1 MLLLLLTLLA
11 LVIGSGAW
19 ILALGLRMPSLMIT
33 AWLVV
38 FIAQT
43 SVVTLVMGA
52 FDHLS
57 SGWLGGASLL
67 VALVEVTCALRWR
80 RSFVGRSAV
89 SILTAM
95 RSALA
100 RAWRHPLVSIFGC
113 VVLVAYGWILYL
125 GVRVPAYSYNANA
138 YHLVSPDMWV
148 MTGRLV
154 QTPQNLYSNV
164 YPKGQELLE
173 AFPAVFLRT
182 MQYAVLVQVV
192 MVALGSASVFLLSR
206 LVGARRSFAAIG
218 ALGFAAIPV
227 VFLQAGTEY
236 VDVGAAATAFATI
249 CIVLAGYA
257 LVQMNVE
264 RPVATIP
271 ERKYHG
277 LLACLL
283 LAGISA
289 GMAASIKSSALATD
303 GIALF
308 VALACYWRLAN
319 RREIPDL
326 PYYLASII
334 ALFAVP
340 MLAIA
345 SFWYF
350 RTWVGYGSPFY
361 PVIVIGLPGKG
372 TFNNIIIGGNLPDS
386 LAHEP
391 GGKFGQIIGSWATDL
406 HRHTYSY
413 DQRLG
418 GFGIQWPVILVPA
431 LVVVGIAWLRKRTQ
445 LIWLGII
452 FTSLV
457 VLLVIGGGWWSRYTI
472 FLPAAG
478 CAALAYVLER
488 LARLRLPWR
497 LAPTVIVLAFM
508 GAATTSMWW
517 AADPPNIVALPGGPH
532 AATFKDAVN
541 LTKLSAAQRA
551 VSVYPWA
558 IQTDLA
564 AMPKGAA
571 IGMFPDDLTFTH
583 PFVGTDLRHEL
594 IPLTK
599 TTSASALAR
608 EMRALKLRYVVFTE
622 GTSVAYKQ
630 KANSRLNAAVT
641 ADPQFH
647 YTGLVGGVYGM
658 YVHRLSS

>member
-1 MLLLLLTLLA
+1 MVLLLLTLLVL
-11 LVIGSGAW
+11 LVGSGAW
-19 ILALGLRMPSLMIT
+19 ILALGLRMPSVMLT
-33 AWLVV
+33 GWLVV

-52 FDHLS
+52 FEHLS
-57 SGWLGGASLL
+57 SGWLGVASLV
-67 VALVEVTCALRWR
+67 VALVEVGWAVGWR
-80 RSFVGRSAV
+80 RAFVSRSAV
-89 SILTAM
+89 SFGSGL
-95 RSALA
+95 RSAFA
-100 RAWRHPLVSIFGC
+100 HSWRHPLVLIFGC
-113 VVLVAYGWILYL
+113 TVLVAYGWILYL
-125 GVRVPAYSYNANA
+125 GVRVPAYSYDANA

-154 QTPQNLYSNV
+154 DTPQNLYSNV

-182 MQYAVLVQVV
+182 MQYAVLAQVFL
-192 MVALGSASVFLLSR
+192 VALGSTSVFLLSR
-206 LVGARRSFAAIG
+206 LVRARRSYAAMA

-249 CIVLAGYA
+249 CLVLAGYT
-257 LVQMNVE
+257 LVRMNTDG
-264 RPVATIP
+264 PDAAIP
-271 ERKYHG
+271 ERTYHG
-277 LLACLL
+277 FVACLL

-303 GIALF
+303 GIALL
-308 VALACYWRLAN
+308 VALTCYWRLAN
-319 RREIPDL
+319 RREMPDI
-326 PYYLASII
+326 PYYLVSII

-372 TFNNIIIGGNLPDS
+372 TFNDIIIGGNLPDS

-391 GGKFGQIIGSWATDL
+391 GGKIGQIIASWATDL
-406 HRHTYSY
+406 HRHPYSY

-418 GFGIQWPVILVPA
+418 GFGIQWPVILLPA
-431 LVVVGIAWLRKRTQ
+431 LVVAGVAWLRRRDR
-445 LIWLGII
+445 LVWFGII

-457 VLLVIGGGWWSRYTI
+457 ILLVVGGGWWSRYTI

-508 GAATTSMWW
+508 AAATTSLWW
-517 AADPPNIVALPGGPH
+517 AADPPAIIALPGGPH

-541 LTKLSAAQRA
+541 LTKLSAAARA

-564 AMPKGAA
+564 AVPKGAA
-571 IGMFPDDLTFTH
+571 IGMFADDLAFTH

-594 IPLTK
+594 VPITK
-599 TTSASALAR
+599 TSSASVLAR
-608 EMRALKLRYVVFTE
+608 EMRADNLRYVVFTE
-622 GTSVAYKQ
+622 GTGVAYKQ
-630 KANSRLNAAVT
+630 PVNSRLTTTVT
-641 ADPQFH
+641 ADHQFH
-647 YTGLVGGVYGM
+647 YTGLLGGVYGM
-658 YVHRLSS
+658 YVYRLSP

>member
-1 MLLLLLTLLA
+1 
-11 LVIGSGAW
+11 
-19 ILALGLRMPSLMIT
+19 
-33 AWLVV
+33 
-38 FIAQT
+38 
-43 SVVTLVMGA
+43 
-52 FDHLS
+52 
-57 SGWLGGASLL
+57 
-67 VALVEVTCALRWR
+67 R
-80 RSFVGRSAV
+80 RS
-89 SILTAM
+89 
-95 RSALA
+95 
-100 RAWRHPLVSIFGC
+100 
-113 VVLVAYGWILYL
+113 Y
-125 GVRVPAYSYNANA
+125 
-138 YHLVSPDMWV
+138 
-148 MTGRLV
+148 
-154 QTPQNLYSNV
+154 
-164 YPKGQELLE
+164 
-173 AFPAVFLRT
+173 
-182 MQYAVLVQVV
+182 
-192 MVALGSASVFLLSR
+192 
-206 LVGARRSFAAIG
+206 AAIG

-236 VDVGAAATAFATI
+236 VDVGAAATAFATV
-249 CIVLAGYA
+249 CLVLAGFT
-257 LVQMNVE
+257 LVRMNTDNPDPSVPP
-264 RPVATIP
+264 RG
-271 ERKYHG
+271 YHG
-277 LLACLL
+277 FLACLL

-303 GIALF
+303 GIAVL

-319 RREIPDL
+319 RREIPDI

-391 GGKFGQIIGSWATDL
+391 GGKFGQIIASWATDL

-418 GFGIQWPVILVPA
+418 GFGIQWLVILVPA
-431 LVVVGIAWLRKRTQ
+431 LVFAGIAWLKKGDR

-478 CAALAYVLER
+478 CAALAFVLEG
-488 LARLRLPWR
+488 LGRLRLPWR

-517 AADPPNIVALPGGPH
+517 ATDPPNIIALPGGPH

-558 IQTDLA
+558 IQTDLDA
-564 AMPKGAA
+564 VPKGAA
-571 IGMFPDDLTFTH
+571 IGMFPDDLTFTN

-594 IPLTK
+594 IPLKK
-599 TTSASALAR
+599 TTSASVLTA
-608 EMRALKLRYVVFTE
+608 EMRAQHLHYVVFTE
-622 GTSVAYKQ
+622 GTGVADKQ
-630 KANSRLNAAVT
+630 KVNSRLSTAVT
-641 ADPQFH
+641 ADRQFR
-647 YTGLVGGVYGM
+647 YTGLPGGVYGM
-658 YVHRLSS
+658 YVYRLSS